1 MMEKLIKIND
11 DQIYA
16 EFYSDELSVTLFY
29 KNDEKQARGFLE
41 EVDNDIC
48 KLREIDD
55 YDYENSQ
62 LLIPINE
69 ICGVECDNGKEKK
82 IKLLWQLNNI

>member
-1 MMEKLIKIND
+1 MEKLIKIND
-11 DQIYA
+11 DWIYA
-16 EFYSDELSVTLFY
+16 EFYSDELLVTLFY
-29 KNDEKQARGFLE
+29 KNDEKQAGGFLE

-62 LLIPINE
+62 SLIPINE
-69 ICGVECDNGKEKK
+69 ICDVECDNGKEKK